1 VKIDEIWQ
9 TSKTWLDVMSI
20 DLEGKISDLSSRR
33 ARIMRWYKLSPY
45 QFDRCAAELESL
57 LEETGELVSFIK
69 ECLDQRDADMRKI
82 TKGLIRDLK
91 ELKMLKQEM
100 HDYQKSQPPK

>member
-20 DLEGKISDLSSRR
+20 DLEGQISDLSSRQT
-33 ARIMRWYKLSPY
+33 RIKRWYKLSPY
-45 QFDRCAAELESL
+45 QFDRCATELESL

-69 ECLDQRDADMRKI
+69 EYLDQRDADMRKI
-82 TKGLIRDLK
+82 TKGLIDDL
-91 ELKMLKQEM
+91 EGLKMLKQEM
-100 HDYQKSQPPK
+100 QDYQNLKSPK